1 MNDTE
6 LLVTGE
12 LCQALLTSSQFAT
25 VVAQYEQSIAADIIA
40 TAQADKQKRE
50 DLYSSL
56 WGTRGLLEF
65 MKLQANAAASIKA
78 PQPPADDSLPDYH
91 VEPLYDDEG
100 FSQESLE
107 GQD

>member
-1 MNDTE
+1 VTDEE

-65 MKLQANAAASIKA
+65 MKLQANAAANIKT
-78 PQPPADDSLPDYH
+78 PKLPADHSLPDYY
-91 VEPLYDDEG
+91 VEPIYDDEG
-100 FSQESLE
+100 FVKDDGGET
-107 GQD
+107 